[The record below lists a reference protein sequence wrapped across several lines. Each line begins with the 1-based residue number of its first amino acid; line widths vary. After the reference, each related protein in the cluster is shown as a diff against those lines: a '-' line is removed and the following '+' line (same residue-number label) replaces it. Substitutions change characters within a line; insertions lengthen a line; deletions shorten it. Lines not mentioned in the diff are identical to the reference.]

1 MTGLMSPPGGCSVC
15 CCDKEWM
22 ILCGGDVWATSVA
35 RRALNHRHAAYQ
47 SPRATEVA
55 PTICR
60 AASAKGMAINSALPL
75 PFDKLINGRVSNHF
89 RLFLHGSKPL
99 PFELQTET
107 PKSRNA
113 GKTAGQ
119 AFERARAGST
129 QAPESTT
136 PGRARRW
143 S

>member
-1 MTGLMSPPGGCSVC
+1 
-15 CCDKEWM
+15 
-22 ILCGGDVWATSVA
+22 
-35 RRALNHRHAAYQ
+35 
-47 SPRATEVA
+47 
-55 PTICR
+55 
-60 AASAKGMAINSALPL
+60 MAINSALPL

-99 PFELQTET
+99 PFELPTET

-119 AFERARAGST
+119 AFERARAGGT